1 MRLFDAIH
9 ANSASPQTVRS
20 VASASTNHMTKSTF
34 TVWKYHPS
42 YLLTVAFEYIATGGW
57 SITVVGRRPPSAKL
71 ICEKYKSIGLACLL
85 WLRGMQIKINNLY
98 IYTA

>member
-20 VASASTNHMTKSTF
+20 VASASTKLATKSTF

-42 YLLTVAFEYIATGGW
+42 HLLTVAFEYIATVGM
-57 SITVVGRRPPSAKL
+57 SLTVVGRRPPSALL
-71 ICEKYKSIGLACLL
+71 IYEKNK
-85 WLRGMQIKINNLY
+85 
-98 IYTA
+98 